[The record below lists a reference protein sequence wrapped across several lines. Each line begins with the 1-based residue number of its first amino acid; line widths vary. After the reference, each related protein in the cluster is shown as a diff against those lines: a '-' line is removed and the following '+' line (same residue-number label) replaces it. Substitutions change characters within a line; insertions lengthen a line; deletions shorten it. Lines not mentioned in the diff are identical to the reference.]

1 MKNNNIFKL
10 VLCGITACAVL
21 TGCEKDFLEI
31 TPTDRLS
38 DAAILADSTL
48 FEAYVTNR
56 YIGVKLTNK
65 EGDSNQPGFGRG
77 FEYGMWS
84 SLTDESIYNNNDDT
98 WLIQQGQL
106 APENLG
112 IAGVFWARSY
122 RSIRE
127 INYAL
132 NNIDQVN
139 MSEGRKNRLIA
150 ELKFIRAFRYHD
162 LIRNYGKVV
171 LMGDRVVELGENYQ
185 DPINF
190 DRKSID
196 EAMTYVIAQLDEAAA
211 GLPVANSNN
220 YGEGRATKGAAL
232 GLKSRLLLYAA
243 SPLYTGGSGSAQKW
257 AAAAQAAKDVMNMG
271 VYNLYQ
277 GGYTELF
284 TNEQSNSEYIFARFY
299 NLTGRHLA
307 LEIANGPNGYGG
319 WGGNVPLQ
327 NLVDDYEMTDGSSFS
342 WNNTAQATAP
352 YANRDPRFAATVL
365 YDGAPYRER
374 TVETYK
380 SINNAPISEGGYPD
394 GQDSPGGRDN
404 WNTSKTGY
412 YLRKFIREDLPIINP
427 WEVAGVQNWIYMRY
441 AEILLNY
448 AEAQNEAAGPDA
460 SVYEAI
466 NSIRSRSSVGMPALP
481 AGLTQSEMR
490 TRIQHERRIEL
501 AFEEH
506 RYYDVR
512 RWKIADVTE
521 NKPAQGIN
529 IVRALDGTKTY
540 SVFTA
545 LAGKSFQTKHYWLP
559 IPRFEILA
567 SDNQLEQNPEY

>member
-1 MKNNNIFKL
+1 MKNINILKSIL
-10 VLCGITACAVL
+10 LGITACIVI
-21 TGCEKDFLEI
+21 TGCEKDYLEI

-38 DAAILADSTL
+38 NAAILADSTL
-48 FEAYVTNR
+48 FEAFVINR

-65 EGDSNQPGFGRG
+65 EGDSNMPGFGRG
-77 FEYGMWS
+77 FEYGMWG

-132 NNIDQVN
+132 NNIGQVS

-185 DPINF
+185 DPALF
-190 DRKSID
+190 DRRPIEESM
-196 EAMTYVIAQLDEAAA
+196 AYVINELNDAIA
-211 GLPVANSNN
+211 GLPTNNSNI
-220 YGEGRATKGAAL
+220 YGEGRATKGAAMA
-232 GLKSRLLLYAA
+232 LKSRLLLYAA
-243 SPLYTGGSGSAQKW
+243 SPLYTDGANSSQKW
-257 AAAAQAAKDVMNMG
+257 ADAAQAAKDVMDLG
-271 VYNLYQ
+271 IYGIFQ
-277 GGYTELF
+277 GGYSELF
-284 TNEQSNSEYIFARFY
+284 TNQQSNSEYIFARFY
-299 NLTGRHLA
+299 NLTARHLA

-327 NLVDDYEMTDGSSFS
+327 NLVDDYEMTDGSAFS
-342 WNNTAQATAP
+342 WSNPAHAAAP

-365 YDGAPYRER
+365 YDGAPYRGR
-374 TVETYK
+374 TVETFR
-380 SINNAPISEGGYPD
+380 SIDTDQYPD
-394 GQDSPGGRDN
+394 GQDSAGGRDN

-412 YLRKFIREDLPIINP
+412 YLNKFIREDLPIVNP
-427 WEVAGVQNWIYMRY
+427 WEVAGVQNWIYFRY

-448 AEAQNEAAGPDA
+448 AEAQNEVSGPDA
-460 SVYEAI
+460 TVYDAI
-466 NSIRSRSSVGMPALP
+466 NAIRSRTGVNMPALP

-490 TRIQHERRIEL
+490 ERIRHERRIEL

-506 RYYDVR
+506 RFYDVR
-512 RWKIADVTE
+512 RWMIADQTE
-521 NKPAQGIN
+521 NEAAQGISV
-529 IVRALDGTKTY
+529 IRALDGTKTY
-540 SVFTA
+540 SVITA
-545 LAGKSFQTKHYWLP
+545 LTGRSFQQKHYWLP

-567 SDNQLEQNPEY
+567 SNNQLEQNPEY

>member
-1 MKNNNIFKL
+1 MKNINIFKS
-10 VLCGITACAVL
+10 VVFGITACVVL

-31 TPTDRLS
+31 NPTSILS
-38 DAAILADSTL
+38 DAAVLADSTL

-132 NNIDQVN
+132 NNINQVP
-139 MSEGRKNRLIA
+139 MSESHKNRLIA

-171 LMGDRVVELGENYQ
+171 LMGDKVIELGENYQ
-185 DPINF
+185 DPANF

-220 YGEGRATKGAAL
+220 YGEGRATRGAAL

-243 SPLYTGGSGSAQKW
+243 SPLYTGGSNSTQKW

-327 NLVDDYEMTDGSSFS
+327 NLVDDYEMTDGSAFS
-342 WNNTAQATAP
+342 WSNPAQAASP
-352 YANRDPRFAATVL
+352 YTNRDPRFAATVL
-365 YDGAPYRER
+365 YDGAPYRDR
-374 TVETYK
+374 TVETFR
-380 SINNAPISEGGYPD
+380 SANLNVFPD

-404 WNTSKTGY
+404 WNSSKTGY
-412 YLRKFIREDLPIINP
+412 YLKKFIREDLPIVNP

-448 AEAQNEAAGPDA
+448 AEAQNEAVGPDA
-460 SVYEAI
+460 TVYDAI
-466 NSIRSRSSVGMPALP
+466 NAIRSRTSVGMPALP

-506 RYYDVR
+506 RFYDVR
-512 RWKIADVTE
+512 RWMIAPVTE
-521 NKPAQGIN
+521 NKPAQGIEIIKDASGN
-529 IVRALDGTKTY
+529 KTY
-540 SVFTA
+540 RVRTA
-545 LAGKSFQTKHYWLP
+545 LEGKSFQTKHYWLP